1 MRCEHVHGKMSYPD
15 PDARDFQILMV
26 SSSSTDT
33 FTSFNIKM
41 FMKIRLVVFVSCSQ
55 TDRQTNKR
63 WVLAYMTSLMEARK
77 KVITNLKFKK
87 LSKTVEKLLSTKKLN
102 NNKMRSS
109 VQNLTELYIT
119 DITDILRKG

>member
-1 MRCEHVHGKMSYPD
+1 MSYPD